1 MLGDK
6 FSLCS
11 LHVSSLPV
19 DLSPQMREAQS
30 MNFARNIKSRTLKSC
45 LAGLAVVCCGLSAH
59 AQSQFDLRGGG
70 AGLQLDPAPNA
81 PVPAPAPSANVQDG
95 SGVLNL
101 SAVFGADAR
110 RIASGL
116 VWNVFSE
123 GVEGK
128 STLVA
133 QSNEAAP
140 IFVLPA
146 GDYVVHVGYG
156 LAGAVRR
163 VTIEAGRQIA
173 DRVPLNA
180 GGLRLV
186 GTLGESRIP
195 PERVSVSIY
204 VPEGA
209 NPQGKLVAKDVRP
222 AQLVR
227 LPEGTYHVVSTYLE
241 AATGGLSPAPT
252 NSVVEADVR
261 IQPGRT
267 TEATLR
273 HKAAQLTLKL
283 VNAPGG
289 EALANTSFTILTP
302 GGDVIREMIGAFPS
316 LVLAEGEYV
325 AIARRDGGAYQGTF
339 SVRSGRDR
347 DVEIMARDPLRE

>member
-1 MLGDK
+1 MKLARTTA
-6 FSLCS
+6 
-11 LHVSSLPV
+11 
-19 DLSPQMREAQS
+19 LSPVTPL
-30 MNFARNIKSRTLKSC
+30 ARTRIVAFIVGAILVCSG
-45 LAGLAVVCCGLSAH
+45 GLAAR

-70 AGLQLDPAPNA
+70 AGLQFEPTQQPPAP
-81 PVPAPAPSANVQDG
+81 PPSVSVQDG

-110 RIASGL
+110 RIAVGL
-116 VWNVFSE
+116 VWNVFRE
-123 GVEGK
+123 GVEGQN
-128 STLVA
+128 TLVA

-163 VTIEAGRQIA
+163 LSVESGRQVA

-180 GGLRLV
+180 GGLRV
-186 GTLGESRIP
+186 VAMLGESRIP
-195 PERVSVSIY
+195 AERISASVY

-209 NPQGKLVAKDVRP
+209 NPQGKLVAKDLRA
-222 AQLVR
+222 AQLLR
-227 LPEGTYHVVSTYLE
+227 LPEGTYHIVSTYLE

-273 HKAAQLTLKL
+273 HRAALMTLKL
-283 VNAPGG
+283 VNVAGG

-316 LVLAEGEYV
+316 IVLAEGEYM
-325 AIARRDGGAYQGTF
+325 AIARRDGGAYQGAF

-347 DVEIMARDPLRE
+347 DVEIMARDPLRQ

>member
-1 MLGDK
+1 
-6 FSLCS
+6 
-11 LHVSSLPV
+11 
-19 DLSPQMREAQS
+19 MREAQS
-30 MNFARNIKSRTLKSC
+30 MNFAQTLKSVTLKFC
-45 LAGLAVVCCGLSAH
+45 LAGLTMACCGLSAH

-70 AGLQLDPAPNA
+70 AGLQFDPQSGAASA

-123 GVEGK
+123 GVEGS
-128 STLVA
+128 STLAA
-133 QSNEAAP
+133 QSNEASP

-146 GDYVVHVGYG
+146 GDYVLHVGYG

-163 VTIEAGRQIA
+163 VTIEAGRQIT

-195 PERVSVSIY
+195 PERVAVSIY

-209 NPQGKLVAKDVRP
+209 NPQGKLVARDVRS

-273 HKAAQLTLKL
+273 HKAAQMTLKL

>member
-1 MLGDK
+1 
-6 FSLCS
+6 
-11 LHVSSLPV
+11 
-19 DLSPQMREAQS
+19 MREAHE
-30 MNFARNIKSRTLKSC
+30 MKLARTPALSPVTL
-45 LAGLAVVCCGLSAH
+45 LARARIAALVVAAFLVCSSGFSAR

-70 AGLQLDPAPNA
+70 AGLQFEPTQQPPAP
-81 PVPAPAPSANVQDG
+81 PPSVSVQDG

-116 VWNVFSE
+116 VWNVFRE
-123 GVEGK
+123 GVEGQN
-128 STLVA
+128 TLVA

-163 VTIEAGRQIA
+163 LSVESGRQVA

-180 GGLRLV
+180 GGLRV
-186 GTLGESRIP
+186 VAMLGESRIP
-195 PERVSVSIY
+195 AERISASVY
-204 VPEGA
+204 A
-209 NPQGKLVAKDVRP
+209 QGKLVAKDLR
-222 AQLVR
+222 AGHLLR
-227 LPEGTYHVVSTYLE
+227 LPEGTYHIVSTYLE

-273 HKAAQLTLKL
+273 HRAALMTLKL
-283 VNAPGG
+283 VNVAGG
-289 EALANTSFTILTP
+289 EALANTAFTILTP

-316 LVLAEGEYV
+316 IVLAEGEYM
-325 AIARRDGGAYQGTF
+325 AIARRDGGAYQGAF

-347 DVEIMARDPLRE
+347 DVEIMARDPLRQ

>member
-1 MLGDK
+1 MFLVCGGG
-6 FSLCS
+6 FS
-11 LHVSSLPV
+11 
-19 DLSPQMREAQS
+19 
-30 MNFARNIKSRTLKSC
+30 AR
-45 LAGLAVVCCGLSAH
+45 

-70 AGLQLDPAPNA
+70 AGIQFQPQTGAPGEQ
-81 PVPAPAPSANVQDG
+81 PSAPAPPPSAALQDG

-116 VWNVFSE
+116 AWNVFRE
-123 GVEGK
+123 EVEGK
-128 STLVA
+128 NTLVA
-133 QSNEAAP
+133 QSNEASP

-146 GDYVVHVGYG
+146 GDYIVHAGYG

-163 VTIEAGRQIA
+163 VSVESGRQVS

-186 GTLGESRIP
+186 AMLGEGRIP
-195 PERVSVSIY
+195 AERISASVY

-209 NPQGKLVAKDVRP
+209 NPQGKLVAKDLR
-222 AQLVR
+222 AGQLLR
-227 LPEGTYHVVSTYLE
+227 LPEGAYHVVSTYLE

-267 TEATLR
+267 IEATLR
-273 HKAAQLTLKL
+273 HRAALMTLKL

-289 EALANTSFTILTP
+289 DALANTSFTILTP

-316 LVLAEGEYV
+316 IVLAEGEYV
-325 AIARRDGGAYQGTF
+325 AIARRDGGAYQGSF
-339 SVRSGRDR
+339 AVRSGRDR
-347 DVEIMARDPLRE
+347 DAEIMARDPPRE